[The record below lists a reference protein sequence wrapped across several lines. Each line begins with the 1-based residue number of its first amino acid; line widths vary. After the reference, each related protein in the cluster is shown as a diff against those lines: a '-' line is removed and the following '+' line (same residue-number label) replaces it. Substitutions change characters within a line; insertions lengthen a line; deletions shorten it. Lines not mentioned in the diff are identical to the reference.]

1 MLLFDVEKVNNEFVK
16 GKDVFY
22 GMVFKL
28 EEKKKKYKEIVKIL
42 GKYVRTN
49 DKFIKSYI
57 VNNMVDFGIRK

>member
-1 MLLFDVEKVNNEFVK
+1 
-16 GKDVFY
+16 
-22 GMVFKL
+22 MVFKL

-42 GKYVRTN
+42 GKYVKTN